1 MQITVQ
7 VKLKLTQEQTDLLK
21 ATTAEYIRLV
31 NQVVAD
37 YVSTDANLKYSSKTV
52 VAALPSAVKN
62 QAIQDAKSV
71 FSKYKKAVR
80 SNTRLKPENQKE
92 VEVPLLKKPVS
103 IWNNQT
109 MSSRKASSHSQ
120 YCLTANQRESK
131 FSAF

>member
-7 VKLKLTQEQTDLLK
+7 VKLKLTQEQKDLLK

-71 FSKYKKAVR
+71 LAKYKKAVR

-92 VEVPLLKKPVS
+92 VKVPLLKSQCPFGTIK
-103 IWNNQT
+103 T
-109 MSSRKASSHSQ
+109 MPSRKASSHSQ